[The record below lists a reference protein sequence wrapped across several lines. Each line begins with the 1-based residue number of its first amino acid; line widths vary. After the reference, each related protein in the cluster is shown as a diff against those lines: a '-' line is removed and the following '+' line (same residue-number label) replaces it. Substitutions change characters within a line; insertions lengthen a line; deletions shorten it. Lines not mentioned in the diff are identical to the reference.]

1 MIHHCCLRILRV
13 RATDMMTNV
22 TLGHSLVLVNLD
34 LGWQGLHL
42 VRIWN
47 LWG

>member
-13 RATDMMTNV
+13 RTADMMTNV
-22 TLGHSLVLVNLD
+22 TLRHSLVLVD

-42 VRIWN
+42 VRI
-47 LWG
+47 